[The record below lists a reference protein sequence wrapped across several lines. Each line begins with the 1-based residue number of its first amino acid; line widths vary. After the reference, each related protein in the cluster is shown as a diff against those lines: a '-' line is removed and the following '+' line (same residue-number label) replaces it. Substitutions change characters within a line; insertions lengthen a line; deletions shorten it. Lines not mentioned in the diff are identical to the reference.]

1 MAAALAAMSLDEAP
15 EEKEVVVDPWTVS
28 GKIDYDKLIR
38 DFGSQPISEALIA
51 RFERVTGAAAHPWL
65 KRGIFFSH
73 RDLDIVL
80 DNYEKGK
87 PMYLYTGRGPSSE
100 ALHLG
105 HLIPFMFTKYLQ
117 ASSSSSSS
125 SSSSGGGGGGGS
137 RSSSSGHLL
146 PFMCTNYL
154 QASK

>member
-1 MAAALAAMSLDEAP
+1 MCS
-15 EEKEVVVDPWTVS
+15 
-28 GKIDYDKLIR
+28 
-38 DFGSQPISEALIA
+38 
-51 RFERVTGAAAHPWL
+51 
-65 KRGIFFSH
+65 GIFFSH

-117 ASSSSSSS
+117 DVFGCILVVQVHAA
-125 SSSSGGGGGGGS
+125 
-137 RSSSSGHLL
+137 
-146 PFMCTNYL
+146 P
-154 QASK
+154 